1 MSDTKTKQHKSETP
15 EATET
20 HEFKAEVSRL
30 LDILIHSVYSERE
43 VFLRE
48 LVSNASDACD
58 KLRYSALTDPDLI
71 KEDPELKISIQADDQ
86 AKTLTVADNG
96 IGMSHDELAENLGTL
111 ARSGTRAFMAEANA
125 AEGDDKAALIG
136 QFGIGFYSA
145 FMVADHVEVVSRRA
159 GAEAAWLWRSDGT
172 GSYEIAE
179 AGEDAPARGTRIVL
193 HMRDNAEEFLDG
205 NRIRAIIKTYSDHVP
220 LPIELAETDKEKGHV
235 DVSVLNAARALWTR
249 PKSEISAE
257 DYKEFYGHIT
267 GLYDDPA
274 HIIHYRAEG
283 RHEYGVML
291 FVPKSRPFDLFD
303 PDRKGRIKLYVRRV
317 LITDEADM
325 LPAYLRFVRGVV
337 DSEDMP
343 LTVSREMLQNNP
355 VAASIRKALTK
366 RVLSELEKMAEKQP
380 EDFAALWEAFGA
392 VIKEGL
398 YEDYERRDE
407 LLKLSR
413 FKTTAEGEELR
424 SLKDYVGAMAENQ
437 TAIYYIT
444 GESAD
449 QIAASPQLEGFRAR
463 GVEVLLLSDPVDSFW
478 TATASGYDGKPF
490 VSITQGAAD
499 LSNIPLKEGED
510 GEDGK
515 ADEAGKASRKTG
527 AASLAALI
535 KTHLEGEIEDVRLSD
550 RLIDSPVCLVA
561 GSGGPDLGLEKIL
574 RQSKGEQA
582 EVLRVLEIN
591 PEHDMIQALAGK
603 AEGDEALMADMAHLL
618 LDQARIIE
626 GEVPADPAAF
636 SRRLDSL
643 IIKGL
648 G

>member
-1 MSDTKTKQHKSETP
+1 MNDTKTDLPKG
-15 EATET
+15 ET

-30 LDILIHSVYSERE
+30 LDILIHSVYSERD

-58 KLRYSALTDPDLI
+58 KLRYAALTNPDLI
-71 KEDPELKISIQADDQ
+71 KDDADLKIKIQADIE
-86 AKTLTVADNG
+86 AKTLTISDNG
-96 IGMSHDELAENLGTL
+96 IGMSHDELVKNLGTL
-111 ARSGTRAFMAEANA
+111 AHSGSRAFMAEATES
-125 AEGDDKAALIG
+125 EGSDKAALIG

-145 FMVADHVEVVSRRA
+145 FMVADHVEVASRQA
-159 GAEAAWLWRSDGT
+159 GSDEAWLWRSDGT
-172 GSYEIAE
+172 GSYEIAA
-179 AGEDAPARGTRIVL
+179 AGDEAPARGTRIVL
-193 HMRDNAEEFLDG
+193 HMRDNAEEFLQAE
-205 NRIRAIIKTYSDHVP
+205 RIRNIIKTYSDHVP
-220 LPIELAETDKEKGHV
+220 LPIELAEPGKEEGQV

-249 PKSEISAE
+249 PKAEITPE

-274 HIIHYRAEG
+274 HIVHYRAEG
-283 RHEYGVML
+283 RHEYTVML

-325 LPAYLRFVRGVV
+325 LPGYLRFVRGVV

-366 RVLSELEKMAEKQP
+366 RVLSELSKMAKKQP
-380 EDFAALWEAFGA
+380 EDYLALWEAFGA

-398 YEDYERRDE
+398 YEDYERRDDLLE
-407 LLKLSR
+407 LAR
-413 FKTTAEGEELR
+413 FTSSAAEDGPR
-424 SLKDYVGAMAENQ
+424 SLKDYVAAMAENQ

-444 GESAD
+444 GDSPEAV
-449 QIAASPQLEGFRAR
+449 AASPQLEGFKAR

-499 LSNIPLKEGED
+499 LGNIPLKDKDADAGSADDDSE
-510 GEDGK
+510 K
-515 ADEAGKASRKTG
+515 AERKTN
-527 AASLAALI
+527 AARLAGEI
-535 KTHLEGEIEDVRLSD
+535 KTHLEGEVEDVRLSD
-550 RLIDSPVCLVA
+550 RLVDSPVCLVA
-561 GSGGPDLGLEKIL
+561 GTGGPDLGLEKIL

-582 EVLRVLEIN
+582 DVLRVLEIN
-591 PEHDMIQALAGK
+591 PDHDMIQALAGK
-603 AEGDEALMADMAHLL
+603 MSADPELIADMAHLL

-626 GEVPADPAAF
+626 GETPADPAAF
-636 SRRLDSL
+636 GRRLNSL

-648 G
+648 S

>member
-1 MSDTKTKQHKSETP
+1 MSKTKTRKQAP
-15 EATET
+15 ET

-58 KLRYSALTDPDLI
+58 KLRYEALTQPDLM
-71 KEDPELKISIQADDQ
+71 KDDTELKITIQPDSE
-86 AKTLTVADNG
+86 AKTLTVSDNG

-125 AEGDDKAALIG
+125 AEGGDKAALIG

-145 FMVADHVEVVSRRA
+145 FMVADHVEVTSRRA
-159 GAEAAWLWRSDGT
+159 GDKAAWSWSSDGT
-172 GSYEIAE
+172 GSYEIAK
-179 AGEDAPARGTRIVL
+179 AGMDAPARGTRITL
-193 HMRDNAEEFLDG
+193 HMRENAEEFLIG
-205 NRIRAIIKTYSDHVP
+205 ERIRSIVKTYSDHVP
-220 LPIELAETDKEKGHV
+220 LPIELAEEDKEKGHV

-249 PKSEISAE
+249 PKAEISDE

-274 HIIHYRAEG
+274 HIVHYRAEG
-283 RHEYGVML
+283 RHEYSVLL

-317 LITDEADM
+317 LITDEAEM
-325 LPAYLRFVRGVV
+325 LPGYLRFVRGVV

-355 VAASIRKALTK
+355 VASSIRKALTK
-366 RVLSELEKMAEKQP
+366 RVLSELSKMAEKQP
-380 EDFAALWEAFGA
+380 EDYAALWEAFGA

-407 LLKLSR
+407 LLELAR
-413 FKTTAEGEELR
+413 FNSTAEGEDMR
-424 SLKDYVGAMAENQ
+424 TLKDYVSGMPENQ

-444 GESAD
+444 GDSAEAV
-449 QIAASPQLEGFRAR
+449 AASPQLEGFRAR
-463 GVEVLLLSDPVDSFW
+463 GVEVLLLTDPVDSFW

-490 VSITQGAAD
+490 KSVTQGAAD
-499 LSNIPLKEGED
+499 LGNIPLKDKPANKED
-510 GEDGK
+510 E
-515 ADEAGKASRKTG
+515 ADEADKSSRKTD
-527 AASLAALI
+527 AAALAAQI
-535 KTHLEGEIEDVRLSD
+535 KTHLEGEVEDVRLSD
-550 RLIDSPVCLVA
+550 RLVDSPVCLVA
-561 GSGGPDLGLEKIL
+561 GAGGPDLGLEKIL
-574 RQSKGEQA
+574 RQSKGESA
-582 EVLRVLEIN
+582 PVLRVLEIN
-591 PEHDMIQALAGK
+591 PDHAMIRALAAK
-603 AEGDEALMADMAHLL
+603 AEGESALISDMAHLL

-626 GEVPADPAAF
+626 GESPADPAAF
-636 SRRLDSL
+636 SKRLNDL

>member
-1 MSDTKTKQHKSETP
+1 MSETKTVPNTGEK
-15 EATET
+15 

-58 KLRYSALTDPDLI
+58 KLRYAALTDPDLI
-71 KEDPELKISIQADDQ
+71 KDDAELKITIQANPD
-86 AKTLTVADNG
+86 AKTLTITDNG

-111 ARSGTRAFMAEANA
+111 ARSGTRAFMAEATE
-125 AEGDDKAALIG
+125 AEGSDKAALIG

-145 FMVADHVEVVSRRA
+145 FMVADHVEVASRRA
-159 GAEAAWLWRSDGT
+159 GSDEAWLWRSEGT
-172 GSYEIAE
+172 GSYEIAQAE
-179 AGEDAPARGTRIVL
+179 EDAPLRGTRITL
-193 HMRDNAEEFLDG
+193 HMRENAEEFLNG
-205 NRIRAIIKTYSDHVP
+205 ERIRSIVKTYSDHVP
-220 LPIELAETDKEKGHV
+220 LPIELAEEDKEKGHV

-249 PKSEISAE
+249 PKSEVSQE

-274 HIIHYRAEG
+274 HIVHYRAEG
-283 RHEYGVML
+283 RHEYTVML
-291 FVPKSRPFDLFD
+291 FMPKSRPFDLFD

-317 LITDEADM
+317 LITDEADL

-366 RVLSELEKMAEKQP
+366 RVLSELSKMSEKQP
-380 EDFAALWEAFGA
+380 EEYQVLWDAFGA

-407 LLKLSR
+407 LLDLAR
-413 FKTTAEGEELR
+413 FNSTAEGDSAR
-424 SLKDYVGAMAENQ
+424 SLKDYVAGMAENQ

-444 GESAD
+444 GESAEAV
-449 QIAASPQLEGFRAR
+449 AASPQLEGFRAR
-463 GVEVLLLSDPVDSFW
+463 GVEVLLLTDPVDSFW

-499 LSNIPLKEGED
+499 LSNIPLEDEAKEEGEKQD
-510 GEDGK
+510 A
-515 ADEAGKASRKTG
+515 ADKASRKTD
-527 AASLAALI
+527 AASLASEI
-535 KTHLEGEIEDVRLSD
+535 KKHLENEVEDVRLSD

-561 GSGGPDLGLEKIL
+561 GAGGPDLGLEKIL
-574 RQSKGEQA
+574 RQSKGDQTSA
-582 EVLRVLEIN
+582 LRVLEIN
-591 PEHDMIQALAGK
+591 PDHDMIQALAGK
-603 AEGDEALMADMAHLL
+603 ASGDSELINDMAHLL
-618 LDQARIIE
+618 LDQAKIIE
-626 GEVPADPAAF
+626 GETPADPAAF
-636 SRRLDSL
+636 SRRLNDL